1 MIGQQLSHYTIVDK
15 IGEGGMGAVY
25 RAIDTRLNRVVAIKV
40 LEAQTRTDPDRQRR
54 FLQEAQSA
62 SALNHP
68 NIVSIFEIDRASGVD
83 FIAMEHVDGQTLA
96 SKVAAGPLPIGEAL
110 EYAIQIADALAA
122 AHEAGII
129 HRDVKPANVLLS
141 RSGRVKVLD
150 FGLAKLMRPDKVEDG
165 APTKS
170 AGPATASGVV
180 VGTAAYMSP
189 EQAEGQPL
197 DARTDV
203 FAFGALFYEM
213 LTGRRAFQG
222 RTVLSTMASVLH
234 EEPAAMRELRRE
246 IPEELQR
253 IVTRCLAKDPHA
265 RYPSAAELGADL
277 NAYRASLSGT
287 VVVRSRTPGAWLV
300 AALVAMVILA
310 AAAVATLLVRSSRA
324 KWARNVA
331 LPEVEALVTRG
342 QPDQAFRLVRQV
354 QRIIP
359 DDPQLARIVNNV
371 TDPAVIRTAP
381 EGAEVS
387 TKFYLEPAGEWI
399 ELGATPLENALV
411 PFGYRRWQ
419 LAKEGYE
426 TREVAS
432 GPRMPTI
439 PLTRTGEGPPGMVLI
454 PADVT
459 STVTPPAPVD
469 EFWIDKF
476 EVTNREFK
484 AFVDAGGYT
493 KRAYW
498 TQPFVEDGREIPWE
512 VAMRRFRDATGQP
525 GPAGWELSTYPESQA
540 DFPVTGVSWYEA
552 AAYAEYAGKSLPTYY
567 HWYQA
572 AALGIYSEIL
582 LLSNFSGKGLAKVGE
597 YKGLGAFG
605 TYDMAGNAKEW
616 CFNTAGSRRYILGG
630 AWNEPSYMFT
640 DRDAQ
645 SPFNRQPNYGFRC
658 AKYLKPLPPQ
668 LASPVDPATRDYTK
682 ERPATDD
689 TFKVFRSLYAY
700 DPTPLHATVEALPD
714 DSPLWRREQV
724 TVDAAYG
731 GERVPGFLFLPRNV
745 RPPFQ
750 TVIFFPPGSA
760 FVTRTNAYLD
770 TRQVQFLIQS
780 GRAVLYP
787 IYRGT
792 FDRWVEVRGASQ
804 ERDLAIQDAKDFSRM
819 VDYLETRTD
828 IDRNRLAYFGNSS
841 GAVIAPL
848 ILAIDQR
855 MKAAALVG
863 GAFPVVPMP
872 PEVDPINFAPRVKT
886 PLLMLN
892 GRYDFVEP
900 VETSQKP
907 LFRMLGTPPGD
918 KRHMIFETGHAIVTV
933 QPLIKEI
940 LDWFDRYLGRAT
952 P

>member
-1 MIGQQLSHYTIVDK
+1 LIGQQLSHYTIVDK
-15 IGEGGMGAVY
+15 IGEGGMGTVY
-25 RAIDTRLNRVVAIKV
+25 RALDTRLNRVVAIKV
-40 LEAQTRTDPDRQRR
+40 LQAQTRADPDRQRR

-68 NIVSIFEIDRASGVD
+68 NIVSIFEIDSAAGVD

-96 SKVAAGPLPIGEAL
+96 SIVAGGPLPIEEAL
-110 EYAIQIADALAA
+110 AYAIQIADALAA
-122 AHEAGII
+122 AHQAGII
-129 HRDVKPANVLLS
+129 HRDVKPANVLVS
-141 RSGRVKVLD
+141 GSGRVKVLD
-150 FGLAKLMRPDKVEDG
+150 FGLAKVMH
-165 APTKS
+165 S
-170 AGPATASGVV
+170 AAESAARTQSAAPATASGVV
-180 VGTAAYMSP
+180 IGTAAYMSP

-203 FAFGALFYEM
+203 FAFGALLYEM
-213 LTGRRAFQG
+213 VSGRRAFQG
-222 RTVLSTMASVLH
+222 RTILSTMAAVLH
-234 EEPAAMRELRRE
+234 EQPVSIRELRPDV
-246 IPEELQR
+246 PEELQR
-253 IVTRCLAKDPHA
+253 IVSRCLEKDPQK
-265 RYPSAAELGADL
+265 RYQSAAELGADL
-277 NAYRASLSGT
+277 HALHASRAAGA
-287 VVVRSRTPGAWLV
+287 VARSRTFGVPLFIALV
-300 AALVAMVILA
+300 VLIMAAALVT
-310 AAAVATLLVRSSRA
+310 TLLVRGSRT

-342 QPDQAFRLVRQV
+342 QPDQAFRLLRQA
-354 QRIIP
+354 QGIIP

-381 EGAEVS
+381 DGAEVS

-399 ELGATPLENALV
+399 KLGTTPLENVLV

-419 LAKEGYE
+419 VAKEGYE
-426 TREVAS
+426 TREIAS
-432 GPRMPTI
+432 GPRFPMI
-439 PLTRTGEGPPGMVLI
+439 SLTRTGEGPPGMVLI
-454 PADVT
+454 PATAT

-469 EFWIDKF
+469 DFWIDRF

-498 TQPFVEDGREIPWE
+498 KQPFVEDGREMPWE
-512 VAMRRFRDATGQP
+512 IAMRRFRDATGQP
-525 GPAGWELSTYPESQA
+525 GPAGWELSSYPESQA

-552 AAYAEYAGKSLPTYY
+552 VAYAEYAGKSLPTYY

-572 AALGIYSEIL
+572 AALSIYSDIL
-582 LLSNFSGKGLAKVGE
+582 VLSNFSGKGLARVGE
-597 YKGLGAFG
+597 YKGLGPFG

-616 CFNTAGSRRYILGG
+616 CFNITGSRRYILGG

-640 DRDAQ
+640 ERDAQ
-645 SPFNRQPNYGFRC
+645 SPFDRKPNYGFRC
-658 AKYLKPLPPQ
+658 AKYTKPPSPP
-668 LASPVDPATRDYTK
+668 LVSSVDPATRDYTK
-682 ERPATDD
+682 ERPASDD
-689 TFKVFRSLYAY
+689 TFKVFQSLYAY
-700 DPTPLHATVEALPD
+700 DRTPLHATVEALPD
-714 DSPLWRREQV
+714 DSPLWRREKV
-724 TVDAAYG
+724 TVDAAYAN
-731 GERVPGFLFLPRNV
+731 ERVPAFLFLPRNV
-745 RPPFQ
+745 QPPFQ

-760 FVTRTNAYLD
+760 FVTRTSAYLD

-792 FDRWVEVRGASQ
+792 FDRWVEVRGAS
-804 ERDLAIQDAKDFSRM
+804 EDRDLTIQDAKDFSRM

-907 LFRMLGTPPGD
+907 MFRMLGTPPED

-940 LDWFDRYLGRAT
+940 LDWFDHYLGRASR
-952 P
+952 